1 MKYLLKIWRVL
12 PLGIQVILSRIIRPL
27 FQVFA
32 AGVIFNQDNKI
43 LLVKSTYQRF
53 HPWGLPGGS
62 LDYGESPED
71 AVKREVWEET
81 GLIVEIKRFLLVKTW
96 SPDRVGM
103 YYLCEI
109 TGGEIQP
116 TDEVSE
122 ADYFSLDDLPDVR
135 PVDIDMF
142 KALYRIMELQS
153 STLEGTPSIGT
164 EQATMP

>member
-1 MKYLLKIWRVL
+1 MKYLLKIWRIFPPWL
-12 PLGIQVILSRIIRPL
+12 QITLSRVIRPL
-27 FQVFA
+27 FQVFT
-32 AGVIFNQDNKI
+32 AGVIFDHENKI

-62 LDYGESPED
+62 LEYGESPEE

-103 YYLCEI
+103 YYLCETI
-109 TGGEIQP
+109 GGEIHP

-122 ADYFSLDDLPDVR
+122 VGYFSLDDLPDVR
-135 PVDIDMF
+135 VLDVDMI
-142 KALYRIMELQS
+142 KQLYKMAELHNYV
-153 STLEGTPSIGT
+153 LEGIPTTADGSLNK
-164 EQATMP
+164 

>member
-1 MKYLLKIWRVL
+1 MKYLLKIWRIFPPWL
-12 PLGIQVILSRIIRPL
+12 QITLSRVIRPL
-27 FQVFA
+27 FQVFT
-32 AGVIFNQDNKI
+32 AGVIFDHENKI

-62 LDYGESPED
+62 LEYGESPEE

-103 YYLCEI
+103 YYWCET
-109 TGGEIQP
+109 TGGEIHS

-122 ADYFSLDDLPDVR
+122 VGYFSLDDLPDVR
-135 PVDIDMF
+135 VLDVDMI
-142 KALYRIMELQS
+142 KQLYKMAELHNYV
-153 STLEGTPSIGT
+153 LEGIPTTADGSLNK
-164 EQATMP
+164 